1 MGDWWSEEIVQSA
14 VVNQKLT
21 DGVEHPAPFPE
32 KIVDR
37 ITYFGPFSVRR
48 VGLR

>member
-21 DGVEHPAPFPE
+21 EGVKHPVHFQ
-32 KIVDR
+32 
-37 ITYFGPFSVRR
+37 RR
-48 VGLR
+48 

>member
-21 DGVEHPAPFPE
+21 EGVEHPAPFPE
-32 KIVDR
+32 KIVYS
-37 ITYFGPFSVRR
+37 TSTSNHE
-48 VGLR
+48 